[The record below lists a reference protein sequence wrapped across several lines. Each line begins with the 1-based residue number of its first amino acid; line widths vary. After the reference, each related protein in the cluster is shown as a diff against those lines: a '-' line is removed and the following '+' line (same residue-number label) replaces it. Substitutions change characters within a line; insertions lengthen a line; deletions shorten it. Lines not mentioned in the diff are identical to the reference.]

1 MIDGQTGPVP
11 APSVVDRVIP
21 WLLRLVWIGVL
32 VAGGAAIDGAAAGRS
47 DTVGNV
53 ARYAGF
59 AGWVIGVAAMAVPAV
74 VSLTAARVVVPLA
87 IPIAVVSLVGGADG
101 LDGVFFLVG
110 GLLATVIVFSAE
122 LGRTFVQASAYG
134 EEDRHLLRPP
144 AAYAAASVLA
154 WAIWAAVSISAPL
167 LLADGRWISGVA
179 AAIVAI
185 VLGVFGWP
193 RWHRLSTRWFV
204 IVPIGVVIHDSLV
217 LGETLMLRRQETRRH
232 PPRSRRHRSR
242 RSHRPRSGHAIEI
255 STHESV
261 TVHLAATPK
270 EPRGNVIHLRSWLV
284 APSRPGR
291 ALHGGRRTPAPGR
304 LTPDGQRAAIP
315 PPSTRRSD
323 RS

>member
-1 MIDGQTGPVP
+1 MIGGQTGPVP
-11 APSVVDRVIP
+11 APSVVDRVVP
-21 WLLRLVWIGVL
+21 WLLRLAWIAVL
-32 VAGGAAIDGAAAGRS
+32 VAGGAAIDGAAGRS

-87 IPIAVVSLVGGADG
+87 IPIAVVSLVAGADG
-101 LDGVFFLVG
+101 LDGLFFLVG

-122 LGRTFVQASAYG
+122 LGRTFAQASAYG

-204 IVPIGVVIHDSLV
+204 IVPIGVVVHDSLV
-217 LGETLMLRRQETRRH
+217 LGETLMLRRQELAAVRLAPADTEAADLTG
-232 PPRSRRHRSR
+232 PAA
-242 RSHRPRSGHAIEI
+242 GHAIEI
-255 STHESV
+255 STLEPV

-270 EPRGNVIHLRSWLV
+270 APRGNVIHMRAGLV

-291 ALHGGRRTPAPGR
+291 ALSAAAGRRLPVG
-304 LTPDGQRAAIP
+304 
-315 PPSTRRSD
+315 
-323 RS
+323 

>member
-1 MIDGQTGPVP
+1 VP
-11 APSVVDRVIP
+11 APSVVDRVVP
-21 WLLRLVWIGVL
+21 WLLRLAWIAVL

-53 ARYAGF
+53 ARYTGF

-87 IPIAVVSLVGGADG
+87 IPIAVVSLVAGADG

-122 LGRTFVQASAYG
+122 LGRTFAQASAYG

-204 IVPIGVVIHDSLV
+204 IVPIGVVVHDSLV
-217 LGETLMLRRQETRRH
+217 LGETLMLRRQELAAVRLAPADTEAADLTG
-232 PPRSRRHRSR
+232 PTA
-242 RSHRPRSGHAIEI
+242 GHAIEI
-255 STHESV
+255 STLEPV

-270 EPRGNVIHLRSWLV
+270 APRGNVIHMRAGLV

-291 ALHGGRRTPAPGR
+291 ALSAAADRRLPVG
-304 LTPDGQRAAIP
+304 
-315 PPSTRRSD
+315 
-323 RS
+323 

>member
-1 MIDGQTGPVP
+1 MIGGQTGPVP
-11 APSVVDRVIP
+11 APSVVDRVVP
-21 WLLRLVWIGVL
+21 WLLRLAWIAVL

-47 DTVGNV
+47 DTIGDV

-87 IPIAVVSLVGGADG
+87 IPIAVVSLVAGADG

-122 LGRTFVQASAYG
+122 LGRTFAQASAYG

-154 WAIWAAVSISAPL
+154 WAIWAVVSISAPL
-167 LLADGRWISGVA
+167 LLADGRWIIGVA
-179 AAIVAI
+179 ATIVAI

-204 IVPIGVVIHDSLV
+204 IVPIGVVVHDSLV
-217 LGETLMLRRQETRRH
+217 LGETLMLRRQELAAVRLAPADTEAMDLTG
-232 PPRSRRHRSR
+232 PAA
-242 RSHRPRSGHAIEI
+242 GHAIEI
-255 STHESV
+255 STLEPV

-270 EPRGNVIHLRSWLV
+270 APRGNVIHMRAGLV

-291 ALHGGRRTPAPGR
+291 ALSAAADRRLPVG
-304 LTPDGQRAAIP
+304 
-315 PPSTRRSD
+315 
-323 RS
+323 